1 MAELEIRPAR
11 QEDLDKMVALDH
23 SSASEYAYKLE
34 VMREKST
41 STHSFQRVY
50 LPRAVTITY
59 PKDEASLLNSWSKAD
74 AIFVGIVQNQ
84 VVAYVALDSKSIHWT
99 VRVSD
104 LVVTPALRRK
114 GVGSGILLA
123 CEGWA
128 HDHQS
133 HRLLVEVQMR
143 NDPAIQMVKQL
154 GYQICGY
161 LDQYFPNHDTALFF
175 DKRIS

>member
-23 SSASEYAYKLE
+23 NSTSEYAYKLE
-34 VMREKST
+34 V
-41 STHSFQRVY
+41 THDKGSFTQNFQRVY
-50 LPRAVTITY
+50 LPRAVTLNY
-59 PKDEASLLNSWSKAD
+59 PKDEATLFQSWDKAD
-74 AIFVGIVQNQ
+74 ALFVGILLSQ
-84 VVAYVALDSKSIHWT
+84 VIAYVALDLGSIKDT

-104 LVVTPALRRK
+104 LVVAPPIRRK

-128 HDHQS
+128 HDHKA
-133 HRLLVEVQMR
+133 HRLLMELQMR
-143 NDPAIQMVKQL
+143 NDPAIQMVKKL
-154 GYQICGY
+154 GYQMCGY
-161 LDQYFPNHDTALFF
+161 MDQYFPNRDTALFF